1 VRSIEAIIAN
11 KTDIG
16 DLETMRDNARGKGDR
31 NVELKCQQ
39 RIDILQ
45 MQEYQLDASNERH
58 RELMHWTMEGLRIYE
73 QRRAEEKGQ
82 SSYTAN
88 RTRSMMKR
96 RGIIDALANL
106 AARSDPSLGFD
117 TLSDTEHVQ
126 WTAEAGVCKFNDL
139 FQPDLIQKA
148 EKRLAGRT

>member
-1 VRSIEAIIAN
+1 VPSIDAIIAN
-11 KTDIG
+11 KANIG
-16 DLETMRDNARGKGDR
+16 DLETLRDNARDNGKRD
-31 NVELKCQQ
+31 VAIKCQQ

-45 MQEYQLDASNERH
+45 MQDYRLDASNDRH

-82 SSYTAN
+82 SSYTAT

-96 RGIIDALANL
+96 RGVIDSLARL
-106 AARSDPSLGFD
+106 AARPDPSLGFD

-126 WTAEAGVCKFNDL
+126 WTAEAGVCKFHDL
-139 FQPDLIQKA
+139 FEPDVIQKA
-148 EKRLAGRT
+148 ERRLAGRA